1 MTDQTFGKNR
11 RSILLLITAGLV
23 LMLVSTLSYFSA
35 NPGLVSHTTT
45 GTQAAAP
52 SGQQMPTSAGM
63 DEATQQGVMALMQ
76 KLQKNPTDLE
86 ALVGLT
92 EHFMHTQDWQR
103 AETFALR
110 AVVAA
115 PNETQPLYMLGI
127 IQHSQNRNAEA
138 AASLERSSPPRKILP
153 YATAFGIL
161 YAYYLE
167 QPDKGLEQLQK
178 ALDNPNTL
186 RISKAVAE
194 EVRKSGTQKPHA
206 SAGAVTSIKIK
217 GRGSSQGSSA
227 FSFMKGTRVKQPL
240 TAKES
245 A

>member
-127 IQHSQNRNAEA
+127 IQHSQ
-138 AASLERSSPPRKILP
+138 PRKGRRRQGRSFRTLQPRHPLRLLP
-153 YATAFGIL
+153 RTAG
-161 YAYYLE
+161 
-167 QPDKGLEQLQK
+167 
-178 ALDNPNTL
+178 
-186 RISKAVAE
+186 
-194 EVRKSGTQKPHA
+194 
-206 SAGAVTSIKIK
+206 
-217 GRGSSQGSSA
+217 QGPRA
-227 FSFMKGTRVKQPL
+227 APKGTR
-240 TAKES
+240 
-245 A
+245 

>member
-110 AVVAA
+110 AVVARDGRA
-115 PNETQPLYMLGI
+115 TNMRRELRENFMLLGLLVCAI
-127 IQHSQNRNAEA
+127 
-138 AASLERSSPPRKILP
+138 AASFCWIVRL
-153 YATAFGIL
+153 
-161 YAYYLE
+161 LE
-167 QPDKGLEQLQK
+167 QQ
-178 ALDNPNTL
+178 
-186 RISKAVAE
+186 
-194 EVRKSGTQKPHA
+194 
-206 SAGAVTSIKIK
+206 
-217 GRGSSQGSSA
+217 
-227 FSFMKGTRVKQPL
+227 
-240 TAKES
+240 
-245 A
+245 

>member
-138 AASLERSSPPRKILP
+138 AASLEKVVAAKEDPSVRYS
-153 YATAFGIL
+153 
-161 YAYYLE
+161 LE

-178 ALDNPNTL
+178 ALDNPNTPADL
-186 RISKAVAE
+186 KKAVAE
-194 EVRKSGTQKPHA
+194 EVT
-206 SAGAVTSIKIK
+206 KIK
-217 GRGSSQGSSA
+217 EHKNHTPQQA
-227 FSFMKGTRVKQPL
+227 Q
-240 TAKES
+240 
-245 A
+245 

>member
-1 MTDQTFGKNR
+1 
-11 RSILLLITAGLV
+11 
-23 LMLVSTLSYFSA
+23 
-35 NPGLVSHTTT
+35 
-45 GTQAAAP
+45 
-52 SGQQMPTSAGM
+52 MPTSAGM

-127 IQHSQNRNAEA
+127 IQHSQNRNPEA
-138 AASLERSSPPRKILP
+138 AASLEKVVAAKEDPSVRYSL
-153 YATAFGIL
+153 GIL

-178 ALDNPNTL
+178 ALDNPNTPADL
-186 RISKAVAE
+186 KKAVAE
-194 EVRKSGTQKPHA
+194 EVT
-206 SAGAVTSIKIK
+206 KIK
-217 GRGSSQGSSA
+217 EHKNHTPQQA
-227 FSFMKGTRVKQPL
+227 Q
-240 TAKES
+240 
-245 A
+245 

>member
-86 ALVGLT
+86 ALVLSLIHIWSSVGWKEERNFFQKFFRVLSVL
-92 EHFMHTQDWQR
+92 FNG
-103 AETFALR
+103 ALLGKGFR
-110 AVVAA
+110 IFIFPDTGKA
-115 PNETQPLYMLGI
+115 PGI
-127 IQHSQNRNAEA
+127 
-138 AASLERSSPPRKILP
+138 SPG
-153 YATAFGIL
+153 AF
-161 YAYYLE
+161 
-167 QPDKGLEQLQK
+167 PV
-178 ALDNPNTL
+178 
-186 RISKAVAE
+186 S
-194 EVRKSGTQKPHA
+194 
-206 SAGAVTSIKIK
+206 
-217 GRGSSQGSSA
+217 
-227 FSFMKGTRVKQPL
+227 
-240 TAKES
+240 
-245 A
+245 

>member
-138 AASLERSSPPRKILP
+138 ASKRSSPPGKILP
-153 YATAFGIL
+153 YATASASSTPTTSNSRTRASNSSKRRSITRI
-161 YAYYLE
+161 
-167 QPDKGLEQLQK
+167 P
-178 ALDNPNTL
+178 L
-186 RISKAVAE
+186 RISRRRWP
-194 EVRKSGTQKPHA
+194 RKSRKSRNTKTTRLSRRSNVHKNKK
-206 SAGAVTSIKIK
+206 AGAPPK
-217 GRGSSQGSSA
+217 GSSGL
-227 FSFMKGTRVKQPL
+227 FVYEGNTG
-240 TAKES
+240 
-245 A
+245 

>member
-92 EHFMHTQDWQR
+92 EHFMHTQDWK
-103 AETFALR
+103 
-110 AVVAA
+110 
-115 PNETQPLYMLGI
+115 PPP
-127 IQHSQNRNAEA
+127 
-138 AASLERSSPPRKILP
+138 ASKRSSPPGKILP
-153 YATAFGIL
+153 YATASASSTPTTSNSRTRASNSSKRRSITRI
-161 YAYYLE
+161 
-167 QPDKGLEQLQK
+167 P
-178 ALDNPNTL
+178 L
-186 RISKAVAE
+186 RISRRRWP
-194 EVRKSGTQKPHA
+194 RKSRKSRNTKTTRLSRRSNVHKNKK
-206 SAGAVTSIKIK
+206 AGAPPK
-217 GRGSSQGSSA
+217 GSSGL
-227 FSFMKGTRVKQPL
+227 FVYEGNTG
-240 TAKES
+240 
-245 A
+245 

>member
-1 MTDQTFGKNR
+1 
-11 RSILLLITAGLV
+11 
-23 LMLVSTLSYFSA
+23 
-35 NPGLVSHTTT
+35 
-45 GTQAAAP
+45 
-52 SGQQMPTSAGM
+52 TSAGM

-138 AASLERSSPPRKILP
+138 AASLEKVVAAREDPSVRYSL
-153 YATAFGIL
+153 GIL

-167 QPDKGLEQLQK
+167 QPDKGLEQLQRRSITRI
-178 ALDNPNTL
+178 PL
-186 RISKAVAE
+186 RISKRRWPKS
-194 EVRKSGTQKPHA
+194 RKSKNTKTTRPSRRSNVHKNKK
-206 SAGAVTSIKIK
+206 AGAPPGEFRPFVYEGNT
-217 GRGSSQGSSA
+217 G
-227 FSFMKGTRVKQPL
+227 
-240 TAKES
+240 
-245 A
+245 

>member
-1 MTDQTFGKNR
+1 
-11 RSILLLITAGLV
+11 
-23 LMLVSTLSYFSA
+23 MLVSTLSYFSA

-115 PNETQPLYMLGI
+115 PNET
-127 IQHSQNRNAEA
+127 
-138 AASLERSSPPRKILP
+138 
-153 YATAFGIL
+153 
-161 YAYYLE
+161 
-167 QPDKGLEQLQK
+167 
-178 ALDNPNTL
+178 
-186 RISKAVAE
+186 
-194 EVRKSGTQKPHA
+194 
-206 SAGAVTSIKIK
+206 
-217 GRGSSQGSSA
+217 
-227 FSFMKGTRVKQPL
+227 
-240 TAKES
+240 
-245 A
+245 

>member
-115 PNETQPLYMLGI
+115 PNETQ
-127 IQHSQNRNAEA
+127 R
-138 AASLERSSPPRKILP
+138 RSRRQPRKGRRRQGRSFRTLQPRHPLRLLP
-153 YATAFGIL
+153 RTAGQGPRT
-161 YAYYLE
+161 A
-167 QPDKGLEQLQK
+167 PKG
-178 ALDNPNTL
+178 A
-186 RISKAVAE
+186 R
-194 EVRKSGTQKPHA
+194 
-206 SAGAVTSIKIK
+206 
-217 GRGSSQGSSA
+217 
-227 FSFMKGTRVKQPL
+227 
-240 TAKES
+240 
-245 A
+245 

>member
-115 PNETQPLYMLGI
+115 PNETQPLYKPPP
-127 IQHSQNRNAEA
+127 
-138 AASLERSSPPRKILP
+138 ASKRSSPPRKILP
-153 YATAFGIL
+153 YATASASSTPTTSNSRTRASNSSKRRSITRI
-161 YAYYLE
+161 
-167 QPDKGLEQLQK
+167 P
-178 ALDNPNTL
+178 L
-186 RISKAVAE
+186 RISKRRWP
-194 EVRKSGTQKPHA
+194 RKSRKSRNTKTTRPSRPSSVHKNKK
-206 SAGAVTSIKIK
+206 AGAPPK
-217 GRGSSQGSSA
+217 GSSGL
-227 FSFMKGTRVKQPL
+227 FVYEGNTG
-240 TAKES
+240 
-245 A
+245 

>member
-1 MTDQTFGKNR
+1 
-11 RSILLLITAGLV
+11 
-23 LMLVSTLSYFSA
+23 MLVSTLSYFSA

-52 SGQQMPTSAGM
+52 SGQQMPISAGM
-63 DEATQQGVMALMQ
+63 DEAQQGVMALMQ
-76 KLQKNPTDLE
+76 KLQKNSTDLE

-138 AASLERSSPPRKILP
+138 AASLPKVVAARKILP
-153 YATAFGIL
+153 YTLQPRHPLRLLPRTAG
-161 YAYYLE
+161 
-167 QPDKGLEQLQK
+167 QGPEQLKK
-178 ALDNPNTL
+178 ALDNPNTPCG
-186 RISKAVAE
+186 S
-194 EVRKSGTQKPHA
+194 QK
-206 SAGAVTSIKIK
+206 GG
-217 GRGSSQGSSA
+217 GRGSHENQGTLPRPRGVPASLS
-227 FSFMKGTRVKQPL
+227 GRL
-240 TAKES
+240 
-245 A
+245 

>member
-86 ALVGLT
+86 ALGRPDRALHAHAGLAA
-92 EHFMHTQDWQR
+92 

-138 AASLERSSPPRKILP
+138 AASLEKVVAAKEDPSVRYSL
-153 YATAFGIL
+153 GIL

-178 ALDNPNTL
+178 ALDNPNTPADL
-186 RISKAVAE
+186 KKAVAE
-194 EVRKSGTQKPHA
+194 EVT
-206 SAGAVTSIKIK
+206 KIK
-217 GRGSSQGSSA
+217 EHKNHTPQQA
-227 FSFMKGTRVKQPL
+227 Q
-240 TAKES
+240 
-245 A
+245 

>member
-35 NPGLVSHTTT
+35 NPGLVSIRPP
-45 GTQAAAP
+45 GRRPPRRQGSRCPQAPGHGRSHAAGRHGP
-52 SGQQMPTSAGM
+52 DA
-63 DEATQQGVMALMQ
+63 Q

-138 AASLERSSPPRKILP
+138 AASLEKVVAAREDPSVRYSL
-153 YATAFGIL
+153 GIL

-178 ALDNPNTL
+178 ALDNPNTPADL
-186 RISKAVAE
+186 KKAVAE
-194 EVRKSGTQKPHA
+194 EVT
-206 SAGAVTSIKIK
+206 KIK
-217 GRGSSQGSSA
+217 EHKNHTPQQA
-227 FSFMKGTRVKQPL
+227 Q
-240 TAKES
+240 
-245 A
+245 

>member
-52 SGQQMPTSAGM
+52 SGQQMPTS
-63 DEATQQGVMALMQ
+63 ALMQ

-138 AASLERSSPPRKILP
+138 AASLEKVVAAREDPSVRYSL
-153 YATAFGIL
+153 GIL

-178 ALDNPNTL
+178 ALDNPNTPADL
-186 RISKAVAE
+186 KKAVAE
-194 EVRKSGTQKPHA
+194 EVT
-206 SAGAVTSIKIK
+206 KIK
-217 GRGSSQGSSA
+217 EHKNHTPQQA
-227 FSFMKGTRVKQPL
+227 Q
-240 TAKES
+240 
-245 A
+245 

>member
-138 AASLERSSPPRKILP
+138 AASLEKVVAAREDPSVRYSL
-153 YATAFGIL
+153 GIL

-178 ALDNPNTL
+178 LSL
-186 RISKAVAE
+186 I
-194 EVRKSGTQKPHA
+194 H
-206 SAGAVTSIKIK
+206 I
-217 GRGSSQGSSA
+217 
-227 FSFMKGTRVKQPL
+227 
-240 TAKES
+240 
-245 A
+245 

>member
-138 AASLERSSPPRKILP
+138 AASLEKVVAAKEDPSVRYSL
-153 YATAFGIL
+153 GIL

-186 RISKAVAE
+186 RIPKGGGRGSHE
-194 EVRKSGTQKPHA
+194 KSRNTKPHA

-217 GRGSSQGSSA
+217 KAGAPPKGSSGL
-227 FSFMKGTRVKQPL
+227 FVYEGNTG
-240 TAKES
+240 
-245 A
+245 